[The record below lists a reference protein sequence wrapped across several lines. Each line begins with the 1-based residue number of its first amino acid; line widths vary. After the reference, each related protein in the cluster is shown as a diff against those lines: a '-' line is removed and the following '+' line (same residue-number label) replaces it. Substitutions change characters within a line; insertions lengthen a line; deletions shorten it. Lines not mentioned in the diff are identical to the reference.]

1 MSAAARPPIG
11 DPEFP
16 EVEPGLPSSRRF
28 RTLDAFL
35 DVPAFRWYMLSMLG
49 NWSAMQ
55 MQNVVRGYLA
65 YEITGSFAALGG
77 VALANSLPRLALA
90 LSGGVIADRANRRDV
105 MQAGQAFSTA
115 VTAAIAVLLFTDLL
129 TFNHLLLAAF
139 LQGISMAFSQP
150 ARQAMIPSIVGPD
163 RLTNAIGLNAMGMN
177 STRLLAPALGGV
189 LVAWVGGAW
198 VYALMAVLFAL
209 AVLAMFR
216 VPKEKVAPA
225 GHAAGRRGG
234 GRGGVT
240 DIVEAFRYLRH
251 QRILTMLLAVH
262 LFVVLFSMPYQRLLP
277 GFVAEVLAS
286 NDRQSATYLGFLLTM
301 TGAGALL
308 GSLVVASIPDRR
320 RGLLLVGSI
329 VVFAGSLLVF
339 SASQHI
345 WLSMGIVFVLGFGL
359 AGRQSLSQIL
369 IQTHVDDAYRGRIS
383 SIMMMEMGL
392 EAFGTFAISLVAV
405 ALGAQAAFAFVAL
418 GLLVVAAVV
427 AVFLP
432 SYRRLD

>member
-1 MSAAARPPIG
+1 VSAAARTPIG
-11 DPEFP
+11 DPGPP
-16 EVEPGLPSSRRF
+16 EVEPGLPPSRRF
-28 RTLDAFL
+28 RTFDALL
-35 DVPAFRWYMLSMLG
+35 DVPPFRWYMLSMLA

-90 LSGGVIADRANRRDV
+90 LSGGVIADRANRRYV
-105 MQAGQAFSTA
+105 MQAGQAFSTV
-115 VTAAIAVLLFTDLL
+115 VTAAVAVLLFTDLL
-129 TFNHLLLAAF
+129 TFNHLLIAAF

-177 STRLLAPALGGV
+177 STRLLAPALGGI

-209 AVLAMFR
+209 AVIAMFR
-216 VPKEKVAPA
+216 VPKEAVAPA
-225 GHAAGRRGG
+225 GRGTGRRGG

-240 DIVEAFRYLRH
+240 DIVEAFKYLRH
-251 QRILTMLLAVH
+251 QGTLTMLLAVH
-262 LFVVLFSMPYQRLLP
+262 LFVVLLSMPYQRLLP

-286 NDRQSATYLGFLLTM
+286 NDHESATYLGFLLTM
-301 TGAGALL
+301 TGAGALI
-308 GSLVVASIPDRR
+308 GSLVVASLPDRR

-329 VVFAGSLLVF
+329 VVFAGSLLAF

-345 WLSMGIVFVLGFGL
+345 WLSMGIVFILGFGL

-369 IQTHVDDAYRGRIS
+369 IQTHVDDAYRGLTRRGRPRRTGRIRVRR
-383 SIMMMEMGL
+383 GGPPARRARRRRVRAL
-392 EAFGTFAISLVAV
+392 VPPPRLTRAI
-405 ALGAQAAFAFVAL
+405 
-418 GLLVVAAVV
+418 
-427 AVFLP
+427 
-432 SYRRLD
+432 